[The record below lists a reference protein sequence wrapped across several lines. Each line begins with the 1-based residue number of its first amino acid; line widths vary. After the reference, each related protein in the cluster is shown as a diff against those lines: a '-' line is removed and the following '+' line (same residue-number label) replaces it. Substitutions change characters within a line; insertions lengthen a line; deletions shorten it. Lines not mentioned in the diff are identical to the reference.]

1 MSFGFASHIAI
12 ENLIYGAFSFSRK
25 GQQVVGRTP
34 GITDEIEKELV
45 EFCNTWGDCR
55 NLKFRRSLNQFP
67 LAARSGRGEKLIG
80 IIKVINS
87 GLDQVGREGTLVR
100 HAVVL
105 TEADYRFLEFNP
117 FALESQGV
125 FQMVWTRQSNC
136 RTIFIDKK
144 SIPPS
149 DLSEIPHSLFDT
161 LYDLLFM
168 LVSGGEMYLFLN
180 NHVNTAEDIIYY
192 IIKLLPLDL
201 RASIALTTFAFR
213 KNLDYK
219 IGCYYRQSSTSP
231 DPLTIQF
238 EKSGTPD
245 SGKEAFLKELFDDLK
260 GEKYGRA
267 IRLLSQPW
275 A

>member
-1 MSFGFASHIAI
+1 LSFGFNSHIVI

-25 GQQVVGRTP
+25 GQQVVGKTP
-34 GITDEIEKELV
+34 GITEEIEKELV
-45 EFCNTWGDCR
+45 EFCTTWGDCR

-67 LAARSGRGEKLIG
+67 LLAKSDRGEKLIAV
-80 IIKVINS
+80 IKVINS

-105 TEADYRFLEFNP
+105 TEADYRILEYNP
-117 FALESQGV
+117 FVLESQGV

-136 RTIFIDKK
+136 RTIFVDKK

-149 DLSEIPHSLFDT
+149 DLSEIPRSFFDS
-161 LYDLLFM
+161 LYDYLLTII
-168 LVSGGEMYLFLN
+168 SAGEVYLFLN
-180 NHVNTAEDIIYY
+180 NHINTAEDIIYY

-201 RASIALTTFAFR
+201 RPTIALTTFAFR

-231 DPLTIQF
+231 DPLTIRF
-238 EKSGTPD
+238 ENSGVPD
-245 SGKEAFLKELFDDLK
+245 PGKEAFLDELFDDLK

-267 IRLLSQPW
+267 IRLLSQPGV
-275 A
+275 